1 MKHLSDQS
9 GFIDE
14 IILLLLPFIVIPILI
29 AIAFPWFS
37 GVSPASKDLEEES
50 KAECLEPREKCPGY
64 FERR

>member
-14 IILLLLPFIVIPILI
+14 IILLLLPFMVLI
-29 AIAFPWFS
+29 AIVFPWFS
-37 GVSPASKDLEEES
+37 GVSPSSKDLEEES
-50 KAECLEPREKCPGY
+50 KVECLEPREKCPGY